1 MESKVPFFKD
11 RIWNSKFV
19 RHLQITCQSLRIG
32 CFENQKI
39 FQFWNRKFYENQILN
54 QIIANSNYI
63 ETFSRTDFWILTENH
78 AIKTNT
84 LEWPFKIFGRYYPHF
99 YFIDHSISYFIRLFE
114 LTACLLYWAVFLKCG
129 RHVHLFIINLMG
141 TIIGWFTTM
150 NRPIIV
156 TIAIWYEIEKNEF
169 TFQQE

>member
-19 RHLQITCQSLRIG
+19 RHLQITCQIQRIG

-99 YFIDHSISYFIRLFE
+99 YFIDHSISYFIQNALKS
-114 LTACLLYWAVFLKCG
+114 TASMNALK
-129 RHVHLFIINLMG
+129 F
-141 TIIGWFTTM
+141 M
-150 NRPIIV
+150 NVI
-156 TIAIWYEIEKNEF
+156 YL
-169 TFQQE
+169 